1 MAPHASSS
9 SSASGS
15 SEASSS
21 RAALLA
27 LPDATLQAPSAPL
40 RRLLH
45 QLSKASLIALVL
57 HWLAS
62 SSPSIAPPSLSRRHA
77 STSATSTFLELH
89 EARRAASVAQLRQ
102 LWHGPMRA
110 PGIAKARAVERVLD
124 VDWPHGLTLHMCH
137 MLACEAMRL
146 APGARTWSVARLE
159 FDDAQGEWGPARMLL
174 AAQRETRQARR
185 LTQHAMRPTVPSSFL
200 QLSPQTLQARL
211 SKELSNYF
219 THHVHL
225 ADASPLLSSESK
237 AAHSSADTSLAAL
250 DDPLAVFTH
259 LRIVLP
265 ASASDVC
272 AGLSLLHIPGTRWL
286 LHSGTLGRSAGPSA
300 RQICLG
306 AFAHAAHA
314 SGVTGA
320 GAELGELRGRDALAL
335 RAALLAGERA
345 LRGVAGGGAARAMAR
360 AEEEGPLCQPAK
372 RTRLALIGNEAALPV
387 EEAQEEQEPSKARKR
402 RKHAMQR
409 AEQARREA
417 RELFG
422 EACEVIERVDYEV
435 SALPLSWHPFL
446 FPPSRARMLMFAHSR
461 QSRARAQ
468 LHLPLPAHGAYRAV
482 AAPREAV
489 RLRLSGAH
497 LLAGLRAVVL
507 HAQERDVPA
516 DAAADADADGEADA
530 AAQPQAR
537 AQRQEAEAKAPVQR
551 LGLPA
556 WLTEVRGSRI
566 VVRPTERD

>member
-89 EARRAASVAQLRQ
+89 ESRRASSVAQLRQ

-159 FDDAQGEWGPARMLL
+159 FDDAQ
-174 AAQRETRQARR
+174 
-185 LTQHAMRPTVPSSFL
+185 VPSSFL

-320 GAELGELRGRDALAL
+320 GDELGELRGRDALAL

-387 EEAQEEQEPSKARKR
+387 EEAQEEQEPSKAHKR

-409 AEQARREA
+409 AEQARREV

-422 EACEVIERVDYEV
+422 EACEVIERVDYE
-435 SALPLSWHPFL
+435 
-446 FPPSRARMLMFAHSR
+446 
-461 QSRARAQ
+461 